1 VTDDKGV
8 TDTVTTT
15 VNVKEESQAPSADF
29 TYTPSNPEVGET
41 VFFESTSSD
50 DGTITSLEWQFDD
63 GSTAQG
69 KSASRTFSTEGYYP
83 VELAVTDDTGLTDTE
98 TQVVSV
104 SNLSNTQ
111 TESAECQP
119 GPEEPQMQAVQ
130 LYTSETKIS
139 RNDPGEITGSIATDI
154 TNNCPV
160 KAQVTLEV
168 PNGVRIEGGN
178 DIR

>member
-1 VTDDKGV
+1 
-8 TDTVTTT
+8 
-15 VNVKEESQAPSADF
+15 
-29 TYTPSNPEVGET
+29 
-41 VFFESTSSD
+41 
-50 DGTITSLEWQFDD
+50 
-63 GSTAQG
+63 
-69 KSASRTFSTEGYYP
+69 
-83 VELAVTDDTGLTDTE
+83 
-98 TQVVSV
+98 
-104 SNLSNTQ
+104 
-111 TESAECQP
+111 
-119 GPEEPQMQAVQ
+119 MQAVQ